1 MVKTGR
7 INMALGKRKPKQD
20 DLFIPTAKL
29 STGPGHPFYSKLNEV
44 LAEAGFDEFVEGLCA
59 AYYKEGGRPGI
70 PPGIYFRMVLIGYFE
85 GLDSQ
90 RGIAWRC
97 ADSLGLRTFLGIA
110 ITEETPVHASMTII
124 RQRLPESVF
133 AKVFVFVLRLL
144 EQKGLLRG
152 KAVAIDATTLEAN
165 AAMRSIVRK
174 DTGEDWKQYVQGLA
188 KADGIQNPTAEDL
201 RRLDRSRKD
210 KKVSNHQWE
219 SRTDRDSRIAKM
231 KDGRTHL
238 AYKAEHA
245 VDLVSEA
252 IVATTVTFADKSD
265 PQSAPVTLSL
275 AEANLA
281 LAGSETQI
289 EETVMDKGYHA
300 VGLLAGLAQRGVR
313 TYIPERR
320 QKTRCWTNKP
330 IEHEQAFRAN
340 RRRVRGKK
348 GRQLNRWRSER
359 CERTFAHVCET
370 GGGRRTWLRGQTNV
384 SKMHT
389 LKCAAYN
396 LGLLLRK
403 VWGFRKPRNAEA
415 AATALFFAILALLTL
430 VVAMIGRTMD
440 RTLDWLLGGCGLL
453 LAAVAVHRCVRFI
466 HSVRKTPFFNGLLSR
481 SGSGRVQVAAGI
493 AAPTVP
499 AFESWQRKRPRTR
512 SKAAC
517 VHDRAGGKRCICLAF
532 PASKNCG

>member
-1 MVKTGR
+1 
-7 INMALGKRKPKQD
+7 MALGKRKPQQEE
-20 DLFIPTAKL
+20 LFIPRAKVAA
-29 STGPGHPFYSKLNEV
+29 GPGHPFYSKLNEV
-44 LAEAGFDEFVEGLCA
+44 LAQAGFDEFVEKLCA
-59 AYYKEGGRPGI
+59 PYYKEGGRPGI
-70 PPGIYFRMVLIGYFE
+70 PPGVYFRMVLIGYFE

-110 ITEETPVHASMTII
+110 ITEDTPVHASMTII

-133 AKVFVFVLRLL
+133 DKVFVFVLSLL

-165 AAMRSIVRK
+165 AAMKSIVCK
-174 DTGEDWKQYVQGLA
+174 DTGEDWKEYLQGLA
-188 KADGIQNPTAEDL
+188 KAEGIANPTEEDL
-201 RRLDRSRKD
+201 RRLDRARKD
-210 KKVSNHQWE
+210 KKVSNEQWA
-219 SRTDRDSRIAKM
+219 SPTDPDSRIAKM

-245 VDLVSEA
+245 VDVASEA

-275 AEANLA
+275 AEANLV
-281 LAGSETQI
+281 LAGTEIEI
-289 EETVMDKGYHA
+289 EEAVMDKGYHDNQ
-300 VGLLAGLAQRGVR
+300 LLAALAKRGVR

-320 QKTRCWTNKP
+320 QKTRRWTDKP
-330 IEHEQAFRAN
+330 MDHEQAFRAN
-340 RRRVRGKK
+340 RRRVRGQK

-370 GGGRRTWLRGQTNV
+370 GGGRRAWLRGQTNV

-403 VWGFRKPRNAEA
+403 VWGLCKPRNAEA
-415 AATALFFAILALLTL
+415 AAAALFFAILGLWILAAPAANQT
-430 VVAMIGRTMD
+430 TD
-440 RTLDWLLGGCGLL
+440 RIWGWLLGISGLL
-453 LAAVAVHRCVRFI
+453 M
-466 HSVRKTPFFNGLLSR
+466 
-481 SGSGRVQVAAGI
+481 VAAL
-493 AAPTVP
+493 ANRTVRSIR
-499 AFESWQRKRPRTR
+499 ACRKRCHSLTG
-512 SKAAC
+512 C
-517 VHDRAGGKRCICLAF
+517 
-532 PASKNCG
+532 